1 MNRDFNGMQPVLVSE
16 PHSKLVVTLA
26 LILTFSPQEKGQR
39 LHASLYVV
47 VHRANPVPGAWW
59 FRGSRRKFV
68 GGNGFSVFEHLPGLV
83 HETDPD
89 TVFIQ
94 TLSQI

>member
-1 MNRDFNGMQPVLVSE
+1 VVSG
-16 PHSKLVVTLA
+16 TLA
-26 LILTFSPQEKGQR
+26 LILTFSPGEKGQR

-59 FRGSRRKFV
+59 FRGSMRKFV

-83 HETDPD
+83 HEADPD
-89 TVFIQ
+89 SIYSNALPNII
-94 TLSQI
+94 LSALENF

>member
-39 LHASLYVV
+39 LHASLYAVV
-47 VHRANPVPGAWW
+47 RRVNPIAGA
-59 FRGSRRKFV
+59 
-68 GGNGFSVFEHLPGLV
+68 
-83 HETDPD
+83 
-89 TVFIQ
+89 
-94 TLSQI
+94 